1 MIKLIAVV
9 TMIIDHVGVVFFPQY
24 TIFRIIG
31 RIAMPL
37 FAYCIARGFF
47 YTGNKVKYFVL
58 MSVFAVLSQVPFHY
72 MRLASRGIGLTVDQ
86 IPYEVMASFQLD
98 ARYNIMVTWLLAMIF
113 LLGLERF
120 ISWKSEGL
128 LITSALLMA
137 PILASFYL
145 AFDFGLYG
153 IILPALFYVTFYG
166 RTVASGGSKKNVD
179 IKVMD
184 YVSVFAFVAIT
195 TYVMWV
201 GRSSTQFYAVLA
213 IPLIPLTMSF
223 DHKVKLPKLFFYFAY
238 PVHIIVLV
246 AIAWIVRG

>member
-1 MIKLIAVV
+1 MIKLIAVI

-47 YTGNKVKYFVL
+47 YTGNKEKYFVL
-58 MSVFAVLSQVPFHY
+58 MSVFAVISQVPFHY
-72 MRLASRGIGLTVDQ
+72 MRLASRGAVLSLEQ
-86 IPYEVMASFQLD
+86 IPYEVVAAFQLD

-120 ISWKSEGL
+120 ISWKREGL
-128 LITSALLMA
+128 LVTSALLMA
-137 PILASFYL
+137 PIMVSFYL

-166 RTVASGGSKKNVD
+166 RVVSSGGSKKNVD

-184 YVSVFAFVAIT
+184 YISVFIFVAIT
-195 TYVMWV
+195 TYLLWV
-201 GRSSTQFYAVLA
+201 GRSTLQFYAVLA
-213 IPLIPLTMSF
+213 IPLIPMTMSF
-223 DHKVKLPKLFFYFAY
+223 DHKVKLPKLFFYLAY
-238 PVHIIVLV
+238 PAHITLLV
-246 AIAWIVRG
+246 AIAWVIQ

>member
-1 MIKLIAVV
+1 
-9 TMIIDHVGVVFFPQY
+9 
-24 TIFRIIG
+24 
-31 RIAMPL
+31 MPL

-47 YTGNKVKYFVL
+47 YTGNKGKYFAL

-72 MRLASRGIGLTVDQ
+72 MRLASRGVVLTFEQ
-86 IPYEVMASFQLD
+86 IPYQVVAAFQLD

-120 ISWKSEGL
+120 ISWKSDGL

-137 PILASFYL
+137 PIVASFYL
-145 AFDFGLYG
+145 SFDFGLYG

-166 RTVASGGSKKNVD
+166 RVVSSGRAKSSVD
-179 IKVMD
+179 IRIMD
-184 YVSVFAFVAIT
+184 YLSVFVFVAIT

-201 GRSSTQFYAVLA
+201 GRSTTQFYAVLA

-223 DHKVKLPKLFFYFAY
+223 DHKVKLPKLFFYISY
-238 PVHIIVLV
+238 PVHILVLV
-246 AIAWIVRG
+246 TIAWVVRG